1 MTAKEFLQQAYYSQK
16 EAEMKLEQI
25 ERLKSLATRT
35 TTSLKATPGGK
46 GEGSAIEN
54 AILKLDEQINK
65 LGEEVTELLKISDE
79 VSKAISQVRDF
90 AERRILKYRYLCF
103 FSWKQISVLMKMSE
117 RQIFRLHGKAIE
129 NFSAMSVDVSRCQ

>member
-1 MTAKEFLQQAYYSQK
+1 MTAKEFLQQAYCAQQ
-16 EAEMKLEQI
+16 EVEMKLEQI
-25 ERLKSLATRT
+25 ARLKSLATRT
-35 TTSLKATPGGK
+35 TTNLKMAPGGK
-46 GEGSAIEN
+46 SEGSIVEN
-54 AILKLDEQINK
+54 AILQLDEQVRK

-103 FSWKQISVLMKMSE
+103 FSWQQISVLMKMSE